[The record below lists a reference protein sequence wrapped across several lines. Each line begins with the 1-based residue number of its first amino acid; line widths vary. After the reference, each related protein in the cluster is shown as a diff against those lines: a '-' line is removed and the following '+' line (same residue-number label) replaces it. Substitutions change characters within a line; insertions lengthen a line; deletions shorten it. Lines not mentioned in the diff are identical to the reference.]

1 MSTLNP
7 HIVALCKSLIG
18 TPSVT
23 GAGTRRIAEFCATGI
38 LAPRGIEARLIP
50 SPNEGAEQ
58 VNLLALVAG
67 TDRAAT
73 PLLLNTHL
81 DTVPPGDLALW
92 TECNGDPFEAS
103 IDGDHIYGL
112 GAADTKL
119 DFLAKAIALAEC
131 GKPHRDVW
139 LVGTFGE
146 EHGLVGAKELAASG
160 ILPKR
165 AIAMVGEPSHLK
177 AITAHKGLMAF
188 ELAIRFEP
196 LRADRELD
204 ARKFIVSG
212 KAAHSSTPALGE
224 NAIEKALAA
233 IRSQSKIHLVSID
246 GGDAVNKVP
255 ARCEIVVA
263 ASTNVILDGFAVEPC
278 GTIAHFIP
286 RMALVT
292 MAQFA
297 RALPEFANAAGPAE
311 ADYAAPTLTSNLGVV
326 RTRDDAIILEFE
338 LRPPPSLALDLVRGG
353 VNAIVQ
359 RLADNAPALNL
370 ELIER
375 RANSGFRSSDG
386 SEAVELA
393 MAALTRARLP
403 LETGV
408 KSGCTE
414 AGVYAV
420 AGLHPIVFGPGP
432 SVGVIHAPN
441 EYNLLSEVE
450 AAIGFYRALLED
462 SAG

>member
-1 MSTLNP
+1 
-7 HIVALCKSLIG
+7 
-18 TPSVT
+18 
-23 GAGTRRIAEFCATGI
+23 
-38 LAPRGIEARLIP
+38 
-50 SPNEGAEQ
+50 
-58 VNLLALVAG
+58 
-67 TDRAAT
+67 
-73 PLLLNTHL
+73 
-81 DTVPPGDLALW
+81 
-92 TECNGDPFEAS
+92 
-103 IDGDHIYGL
+103 
-112 GAADTKL
+112 
-119 DFLAKAIALAEC
+119 
-131 GKPHRDVW
+131 
-139 LVGTFGE
+139 
-146 EHGLVGAKELAASG
+146 
-160 ILPKR
+160 
-165 AIAMVGEPSHLK
+165 
-177 AITAHKGLMAF
+177 
-188 ELAIRFEP
+188 
-196 LRADRELD
+196 
-204 ARKFIVSG
+204 
-212 KAAHSSTPALGE
+212 
-224 NAIEKALAA
+224 
-233 IRSQSKIHLVSID
+233 
-246 GGDAVNKVP
+246 
-255 ARCEIVVA
+255 
-263 ASTNVILDGFAVEPC
+263 
-278 GTIAHFIP
+278 
-286 RMALVT
+286 MALVT

-297 RALPEFANAAGPAE
+297 RALTEFANAAGPVE

-370 ELIER
+370 ALIER